1 MAKIKHNNPLD
12 TIDEIIQDATN
23 EGLLHL
29 HADDK
34 EFEGR
39 YISLKGKKL
48 LQFGTTSYLGLGHDP
63 RLKRAAIKAINNYGT
78 QFPLSKTYISHPLYS
93 ELESLIGEIYN
104 APIIITKNS
113 TLGHLAVIP
122 TAVRDN
128 DAVIL
133 DHQVHWSVQNAAQIL
148 KTRNVPVRMI
158 RHNDLNMLEHQ
169 IKSLKDKVNK
179 IWYMADGVYSMYGDY
194 APFKGLDEL
203 CIKYPQLHLYYDDVH
218 GMGWKGTHGGG
229 AILDHYKE
237 IPKHSLV
244 FGTLSK
250 TFGASGAI
258 LICPNKELH
267 RKIKNYGGPLTFSAQ
282 LEPAAVGAAIAA
294 AKIHLSDEIY
304 TMQFQLQER
313 IKYFNKLLETSDLP
327 LIHANYSPVFFIGA
341 GSPATGYYLVKKLLE
356 EGFFVNLGLYPA
368 VPVKNTGVR
377 ITISLK
383 NEMKDILRLFK
394 ALEAIYPEAVLK
406 TGTNLETVKSAF
418 GLNQKR
424 KLALKTN
431 AFKVEVFRSIEKI
444 SPSEWD
450 ERFKGDGI
458 FDYNGLKLLEDSFT
472 GSSKPEE
479 NWDFYYIRILDHNNP
494 VLLSFFTR
502 VLWKND
508 MLLPEY
514 VSQKVEKIRE
524 KDFYY
529 QTSRV
534 LSMGSLISEGN
545 HLWIAR
551 EYSSSEKLFEVFLNT
566 VEHIKEENKA
576 EAIVLRDFDH
586 DLCFEG
592 IIKKSGYIPMEMP
605 DSCVHSLGW
614 ENDDFK
620 SILSKRN
627 RRHLKNDILKYGDL
641 ITIKR
646 VETLPDIDL
655 KQAYK
660 LYQQVKDQNLALNT
674 FYYPF
679 KFFEELNSNKNWEF
693 LVVYH
698 PGDKQNLIGVMFN
711 YKNDTS
717 YIPAL
722 VGIDYSF
729 NQEFAL
735 YRQLLFA
742 TLKKAKA
749 RGFEKVELGFSSN
762 FEKQK
767 LGAEIKHKLAF
778 IQMDDN
784 YKMEALQT
792 L

>member
-12 TIDEIIQDATN
+12 TIDKIIQDATD

-39 YISLKGKKL
+39 YISLKGRKL
-48 LQFGTTSYLGLGHDP
+48 FQFGTTSYLGLGHDP
-63 RLKRAAIKAINNYGT
+63 RLKQAAIDAIRNYGT

-93 ELESLIGEIYN
+93 QLESLIEEIYK

-128 DAVIL
+128 DAIIL

-148 KTRNVPVRMI
+148 KTRDVPVRMI

-169 IKSLKDKVNK
+169 IKALKDKVNK

-194 APFKGLDEL
+194 APFEALDEL
-203 CIKYPQLHLYYDDVH
+203 CAKYPQLHLYYDDVH
-218 GMGWKGTHGGG
+218 GMGWKGPHGGG

-237 IPKHSLV
+237 IPDHILV

-250 TFGASGAI
+250 TFGASGAV
-258 LICPNKELH
+258 LVCPDKELH

-282 LEPAAVGAAIAA
+282 LEPASVGAAIAA

-304 TMQFQLQER
+304 TRQFQLQER
-313 IKYFNKLLETSDLP
+313 IQYFNKLLKTSDLP
-327 LIHANYSPVFFIGA
+327 LVHDNDSPVFFIGT
-341 GSPATGYYLVKKLLE
+341 GSPATGYYLVRKLMQH
-356 EGFFVNLGLYPA
+356 GFFVNLGLYPA

-377 ITISLK
+377 ITISSK
-383 NEMKDILRLFK
+383 NKKKDILRLFT
-394 ALEAIYPEAVLK
+394 ALESIYPEAIEK
-406 TGTNLETVKSAF
+406 TGTSLGAVKSAF
-418 GLNQKR
+418 GLK
-424 KLALKTN
+424 KSWEHPIKTGT
-431 AFKVEVFRSIEKI
+431 FKVELFRSIDKI
-444 SPSEWD
+444 SKSEWD
-450 ERFKGDGI
+450 ERFKGNGI
-458 FDYNGLKLLEDSFT
+458 FDYNGVRLLEESFQ
-472 GSSKPEE
+472 GNPKPEG
-479 NWDFYYIRILDHNNP
+479 NWDFYYIRILDNNKP
-494 VLLSFFTR
+494 VLLSFFTG

-514 VSQKVEKIRE
+514 VSQKVERIRAE
-524 KDFYY
+524 DYYY

-534 LSMGSLISEGN
+534 LCMGSLVSEGD
-545 HLWIAR
+545 HLWVDR
-551 EYSSSEKLFEVFLNT
+551 EYSRSEKLLEVFLKT
-566 VEHIKEENKA
+566 VEDIKEKIQA
-576 EAIVLRDFDH
+576 EAIVLRDFDPGSNFE
-586 DLCFEG
+586 DL
-592 IIKKSGYIPMEMP
+592 IKKSGYIPMEMP
-605 DSCVHSLGW
+605 DSCIHKLGW
-614 ENDDFK
+614 EKDDFK

-627 RRHLKNDILKYGDL
+627 RRHLKNDILKYKDL
-641 ITIKR
+641 INIKHTE
-646 VETLPDIDL
+646 VLTQPDL

-674 FYYPF
+674 FYYPY
-679 KFFEELNSNKNWEF
+679 KFFEELNTNKNWEF

-698 PGDKQNLIGVMFN
+698 PANGDELIGVMFN
-711 YKNDTS
+711 YRNDTT

-722 VGIDYSF
+722 VGLNYRY

-742 TLKKAKA
+742 TLKAAKTE
-749 RGFEKVELGFSSN
+749 GFEKVELGFSAN

-784 YKMEALQT
+784 YKMEALQAI
-792 L
+792 